1 MEEGGRMKN
10 NPDYYQIDGKDTIK
24 TIVGIVDNNH
34 LETEESIY
42 LFNTL
47 KYLVRFNNKG
57 GYHDLV
63 KAKDY
68 LERLI
73 DVYDKGEE

>member
-1 MEEGGRMKN
+1 MRN
-10 NPDYYQIDGKDTIK
+10 NPDYYNINGVDTIK
-24 TIVGIVDNNH
+24 TIIGIVDNNH

-68 LERLI
+68 LERLME
-73 DVYDKGEE
+73 VYEKEDEKE

>member
-1 MEEGGRMKN
+1 MRN
-10 NPDYYQIDGKDTIK
+10 NPDYYRINSQDTLDTIVS
-24 TIVGIVDNNH
+24 IVENNN
-34 LETEESIY
+34 LSIKESIL

-68 LERLI
+68 LERMME
-73 DVYDKGEE
+73 VYEKEDEKEWKH

>member
-1 MEEGGRMKN
+1 MRN
-10 NPDYYQIDGKDTIK
+10 NPDYYRINSQDTLDTIVS
-24 TIVGIVDNNH
+24 IVENNN
-34 LETEESIY
+34 LSIKESIL

-68 LERLI
+68 LERMME
-73 DVYDKGEE
+73 VYEKEDEKE

>member
-1 MEEGGRMKN
+1 MRN
-10 NPDYYQIDGKDTIK
+10 NPDYYNINGQDTLDTIIS
-24 TIVGIVDNNH
+24 IVENNN
-34 LETEESIY
+34 LSIKESIL

-68 LERLI
+68 LERLME
-73 DVYDKGEE
+73 VYKKEDEKEWEH